1 MGSFFN
7 FIFSPVGIIAYGK
20 IIGNIYHRTNRTIQG
35 KIMGRQND
43 KKTTEKRRTLFE
55 KRPVS
60 LTGFRAV
67 SWKFCTPKSFY
78 YFLILYFPIIVGNPG
93 QV

>member
-60 LTGFRAV
+60 LTGFEQFLGSPAL
-67 SWKFCTPKSFY
+67 PKAF
-78 YFLILYFPIIVGNPG
+78 IIS
-93 QV
+93 